1 MVSEHSA
8 CSNDQTCGS
17 RMPEIGRLHTHPPS
31 KGLRNAYDFEHM
43 FSAKIDSQGTPT
55 ESRHVRERVKEN
67 GSRDEVSSAWRC
79 SPANAWCVP
88 SSPSWVSSSARPLWY
103 LTRPG
108 DAFNGKNGALKM
120 EGEGNMNGCR
130 RNESWNEEIWSGGRS
145 SRRANFCDIKRAS
158 RNVQFPFFSFFLFF
172 LDTCPILNFFQENS
186 SILGNFWRRYLCYR
200 VIEIEFMFV

>member
-1 MVSEHSA
+1 MQVSKHSA

-17 RMPEIGRLHTHPPS
+17 RMPEIDYGRQHDRASS

-67 GSRDEVSSAWRC
+67 GSRDEVSSARRC

-108 DAFNGKNGALKM
+108 AGDAFNGKNGALKM
-120 EGEGNMNGCR
+120 GEGGKY
-130 RNESWNEEIWSGGRS
+130 EWVPEEWIVERGNLEW
-145 SRRANFCDIKRAS
+145 RAFT
-158 RNVQFPFFSFFLFF
+158 F
-172 LDTCPILNFFQENS
+172 E
-186 SILGNFWRRYLCYR
+186 
-200 VIEIEFMFV
+200 